1 MSLIATERNIFP
13 QSYRGRLTEGVTYD
27 YRNNNLLWIDIIQGE
42 VHRLSLNDLNQH
54 EVLKWPDPKESI
66 GFIALTKKEDVV
78 LVAAKSGLALGDF
91 KKGTLEY
98 FFEYPFS
105 ESEKT
110 RLRSND
116 GIIDPWGNLW
126 IGVMTDF
133 PVSAQEGVQG
143 EGKLYRITPD
153 LKVDVMLE
161 NTKISNGMAFND
173 DGSEIYWTDSLNFTI
188 YKFNYDHETNKLNN
202 KTAFIETK
210 HFYPNE
216 NDPEPDGL
224 VRAVNGDIY
233 SAVFSTST
241 ILHVNEKGEL
251 VEKIQIPAKR
261 CTCVT
266 IGGSDDDDLF
276 VTTGHLR
283 LDDFDA
289 KIDADD
295 VFGDLGGFLFKLKVG
310 LKGQKKNIWGGKVDI

>member
-27 YRNNNLLWIDIIQGE
+27 YRNNKLLWVDIIQGE
-42 VHRLSLNDLNQH
+42 VHRLSLDDLNKH
-54 EVLKWPDPKESI
+54 EVLKWSDPKESV
-66 GFIALTKKEDVV
+66 GFIALTKKENVV

-91 KKGTLEY
+91 SNGTLEY
-98 FFEYPFS
+98 FFKYPFT
-105 ESEKT
+105 ESETT

-133 PVSAQEGVQG
+133 PISAKEGVQP
-143 EGKLYRITPD
+143 EGKLLRITPD

-161 NTKISNGMAFND
+161 NTNISNGMAFND
-173 DGSEIYWTDSLNFTI
+173 NGIEVFWTDSLNYTI
-188 YKFNYDHETNKLNN
+188 YKFDYDPKTNKLSN
-202 KTAFIETK
+202 KTPFIETK

-224 VRAVNGDIY
+224 VRTVNGHIY
-233 SAVFSTST
+233 AAVFSTST

-251 VEKIQIPAKR
+251 VEKIPVAAKR

-266 IGGSDDDDLF
+266 IGGADDDDLF
-276 VTTGHLR
+276 ITTGHLK
-283 LDDFDA
+283 LDDFSV

-295 VFGDLGGFLFKLKVG
+295 MFGDLGGFLFKLKVD
-310 LKGQKKNIWGGKVDI
+310 LKGQRKNVWGGKV

>member
-1 MSLIATERNIFP
+1 MTLIATERNIFP

-42 VHRLSLNDLNQH
+42 VHRLSLDDLNQH
-54 EVLKWPDPKESI
+54 QVLKWSDSKESI

-91 KKGTLEY
+91 NKGTLTY
-98 FFEYPFS
+98 FFKYPFT
-105 ESEKT
+105 ELEKI

-133 PVSAQEGVQG
+133 PISAKEGVQP
-143 EGKLYRITPD
+143 EGKLFRITSD
-153 LKVDVMLE
+153 LEIDVMLE

-173 DGSEIYWTDSLNFTI
+173 DGNEVYWTDSLNFTI
-188 YKFNYDHETNKLNN
+188 YKFNYDHKTNKLTN

-210 HFYPNE
+210 KVYPDE

-224 VRAVNGDIY
+224 VRTVNGDIY

-241 ILHVNEKGEL
+241 ILHVNDKGQML
-251 VEKIQIPAKR
+251 EKIKIPAKR

-266 IGGSDDDDLF
+266 MGGPDDDDLY
-276 VTTGHLR
+276 VTTGHLK

-295 VFGDLGGFLFKLKVG
+295 MFGDLGGFLFKLKVG
-310 LKGQKKNIWGGKVDI
+310 QRGQKKNIWGGNV